1 MVQTQTINRLKELQ
15 KVTDIRHINLIVRD
29 IEVTWEFYQRVLGL
43 VYKYHM
49 TETKIV
55 AAFNDY
61 EFFLEEV
68 RDWPGENPN
77 FHIGLRTTPD
87 KVYEWAE
94 HLASLEVPLVCGN
107 NPVAE
112 VYALPNTGRVALY
125 FRDPDGTMIEIY
137 SPE

>member
-1 MVQTQTINRLKELQ
+1 MVQMQATNRLKELQ
-15 KVTDIRHINLIVRD
+15 KVTDVRHINLIVRD
-29 IEVTWEFYQRVLGL
+29 IEGAWEFYHRVLGL

-49 TETKIV
+49 TDTKIV

-61 EFFLEEV
+61 EFFLEEI

-77 FHIGLRTTPD
+77 FHIGLRTTSD
-87 KVYEWAE
+87 QVYEWAE

-112 VYALPNTGRVALY
+112 VYALPNTNRVALY